1 MHEMAVLSSCKA
13 SDFTVGQVRAAM
25 LTMLTLCFT
34 YVYCADDVAATYWL
48 QVLGVGQMGMVVRV
62 KCTKAGHPQPD
73 KEYAL
78 KVVFNFGA
86 TTYSAVRNLYTA
98 EFEAVSSIP
107 RHRNITPY
115 WAQFRDTIPPAVRCR
130 GACTHR
136 RRAGL
141 CGFPLS
147 RHCTW

>member
-1 MHEMAVLSSCKA
+1 
-13 SDFTVGQVRAAM
+13 
-25 LTMLTLCFT
+25 
-34 YVYCADDVAATYWL
+34 
-48 QVLGVGQMGMVVRV
+48 MGMVVRV

-136 RRAGL
+136 QRAGGVGSR
-141 CGFPLS
+141 CRDVVHGDVAVRMCRSWTFFPA
-147 RHCTW
+147 R